1 MKWACKISK
10 KVVTLNLRKNKIN
23 NFKEINRPAMTICN
37 SGINAKCESIEI
49 KILVREDNKF
59 IKLSNYLN
67 WDEMT
72 KIILP
77 DLQKTTKSGNLNC
90 GPKLQLR
97 THLGAYILQSM
108 LNITDRDTEFQV
120 KNNAIYGLPFKT
132 DH

>member
-1 MKWACKISK
+1 MKWACIISK
-10 KVVTLNLRKNKIN
+10 KVVTLNLRKNKVN
-23 NFKEINRPAMTICN
+23 NFQKINEPLMTICN
-37 SGINAKCESIEI
+37 SGINAKCESKEI
-49 KILVREDNKF
+49 KIFVSQDNNF

-97 THLGAYILQSM
+97 KHLGIYTLQLM
-108 LNITDRDTEFQV
+108 LNTTDRDTAFQV
-120 KNNAIYGLPFKT
+120 ENNAIYRKPST
-132 DH
+132 